1 MKRAYSIVE
10 NIKVSDE
17 GDERVIR
24 GMATTPTVDRVGDV
38 VDPMGVTVADDI
50 PLFLYHDSWQT
61 VGRAKLGKATKN
73 GIPFEARLPRV
84 KEEGRLKERVDE
96 AWQMLK
102 YRLITGVS
110 IGFNVLQDGYELM
123 KEGGYRFLK
132 TEVLE
137 LSLVPIP
144 ANADALI
151 TTVKSLYEHPA
162 AMGRKGDPQ
171 SGVTSPGASGHQQA
185 ATGRLSSPRS
195 LKGTTM
201 KTLKELLELQA
212 TRVARQSEITK
223 AWEDPGHE
231 RTDEE
236 RAELREID
244 AELKT
249 LDDDILIARMH
260 ARQAG
265 NANGIDGSGSAAG
278 SASRGLSFVKKQDP
292 DDKFK
297 GQSFTRLLIARAASF
312 MAMKNG
318 NFVSPADVA
327 AHRWG
332 KSHPKL
338 VQYIRAAVAGGGTGS
353 GEWGAELADS
363 DTRYTGDFIEF
374 LYSMTVFD
382 KLPLREVPARVHIKG
397 QDGAATANWV
407 GESKAI
413 PVSKPDFSDVELTPL
428 KVAAIAVCSKEL
440 VADSSPSAEMYI
452 RDSLAQAQAQKV
464 DSTFFSTASAV
475 SGVSPAG
482 IGQGLSALAPSGTD
496 AAAVRADLM
505 TLYLGFLAAKNA
517 SGLVQVMTPSMAK
530 AISLLVNALGQ
541 KEFPGLRST
550 GGELEGDTV
559 YTGDNITGGDWWLL
573 KPSDI
578 WKIGDSGIDV
588 SMTDQAT
595 IEQDSAPA
603 GEGDTPTAASAT
615 LMSLWQTEQIG
626 FKVTRRIN
634 FQKRRSSAVALL
646 QNAEYG
652 GVAS

>member
-1 MKRAYSIVE
+1 MNRAYSVLT
-10 NIKVSDE
+10 IKAIDAKKRRFT
-17 GDERVIR
+17 GI
-24 GMATTPTVDRVGDV
+24 ATTPSTDRMGDIV
-38 VDPMGVTVADDI
+38 EPKGMEFKLPLPLLWQHDASNPIGWVHKAKVTGDGVEVECEVASIDDEG
-50 PLFLYHDSWQT
+50 PLKQ
-61 VGRAKLGKATKN
+61 
-73 GIPFEARLPRV
+73 RLA
-84 KEEGRLKERVDE
+84 EY
-96 AWQMLK
+96 WQMLS
-102 YRLITGVS
+102 TGLVRGLS
-110 IGFNVLQDGYELM
+110 IGFNALESARI
-123 KEGGYRFLK
+123 EGTYGYRFIR
-132 TEVLE
+132 TMWLE
-137 LSLVPIP
+137 LSAVTIP
-144 ANADALI
+144 ANADCSITAIKSIDERHLAAL
-151 TTVKSLYEHPA
+151 
-162 AMGRKGDPQ
+162 GRKGGASDDL
-171 SGVTSPGASGHQQA
+171 TRPGASGHQQA
-185 ATGRLSSPRS
+185 ASGRLFSSRS
-195 LKGTTM
+195 PKGNTM

-223 AWEDPGHE
+223 AWENPDHE

-265 NANGIDGSGSAAG
+265 NAKGIDGSGSAAG

-595 IEQDSAPA
+595 IEQNDAPA

-652 GVAS
+652 GIAS